1 MQRSSKKNPCPA
13 CGRVHDADCAWS
25 DDVIFCH
32 SGSDLSI
39 GQTIDVDGQPWALVK
54 LNAGFSGNAA
64 VFKPHEE
71 NRRYPDKSGASPEQI
86 LTRQA
91 KRSISALALERFFN
105 AFDAAWNVKDF
116 HSLSPNELKEGINAI
131 TKAHH
136 NSIEMKATAQTIWRE
151 HKDLSDLYRDRF
163 EACVLNLKYQVN
175 DLTHFRTHYLGEAVK

>member
-39 GQTIDVDGQPWALVK
+39 GQTIDVEGQPWALVK
-54 LNAGFSGNAA
+54 LNAGFSGSAA
-64 VFKPHEE
+64 VFKPHTARS
-71 NRRYPDKSGASPEQI
+71 NFDRSIGGDRQQI
-86 LTRQA
+86 LSRQA
-91 KRSISALALERFFN
+91 KRSISALALERFFT
-105 AFDAAWNVKDF
+105 AFDAAWNVNDF
-116 HSLSPNELKEGINAI
+116 HVLSPNELKEGINAI
-131 TKAHH
+131 TKA
-136 NSIEMKATAQTIWRE
+136 NAIGLEMAHTAPSIWRE

-163 EACVLNLKYQVN
+163 DACVTNIKYQVD

>member
-1 MQRSSKKNPCPA
+1 MKRSGRKQPCPI
-13 CGRVHDADCAWS
+13 CQRVKDSDCAWA

-54 LNAGFSGNAA
+54 LNAGFSGQAA

-71 NRRYPDKSGASPEQI
+71 RQGSHVAAGVNREQI

-91 KRSISALALERFFN
+91 KRSISALALERFFA
-105 AFDAAWNVKDF
+105 AFDQAWAVADF
-116 HSLSPNELKEGINAI
+116 HSLTHKELTDGIAAI
-131 TKAHH
+131 TKAHRI
-136 NSIEMKATAQTIWRE
+136 SIEMGSTAQSIWRE

-163 EACVLNLKYQVN
+163 EACVLSLKHQIN
-175 DLTHFRTHYLGEAVK
+175 DLNHFRSFYLGEAV

>member
-1 MQRSSKKNPCPA
+1 MKRSSRKQPCPV
-13 CGRVHDADCAWS
+13 CGRTHDADCAWS

-54 LNAGFSGNAA
+54 LNAGFSGQAA
-64 VFKPHEE
+64 VFKPHTE
-71 NRRYPDKSGASPEQI
+71 RSGFSGNGANHEQI

-105 AFDAAWNVKDF
+105 AFNTAWNVKDF
-116 HSLSPNELKEGINAI
+116 HSLTQNELIDGIAAI
-131 TKAHH
+131 DKAHR

-151 HKDLSDLYRDRF
+151 HQDLSDLYRDRF
-163 EACVLNLKYQVN
+163 EACVLSLKYQVN
-175 DLTHFRTHYLGEAVK
+175 DLNHFRSFYLGEVVK

>member
-1 MQRSSKKNPCPA
+1 MKRSGRRNPCPI
-13 CGRVHDADCAWS
+13 CQRVKDSDCAWTE
-25 DDVIFCH
+25 DVAFCH

-54 LNAGFSGNAA
+54 LNAGFSGHAA

-71 NRRYPDKSGASPEQI
+71 RHGSSLPNGVNREQI

-116 HSLSPNELKEGINAI
+116 HGLTSNELADAI
-131 TKAHH
+131 AVIGKAHH
-136 NSIEMKATAQTIWRE
+136 NSIEMSATAQTIWRD
-151 HKDLSDLYRDRF
+151 HHDLRDLYRDRF
-163 EACVLNLKYQVN
+163 DACALNLQHQVN
-175 DLTHFRTHYLGEAVK
+175 DLNHFRSFYLGEVVK